1 MSSLQAQTAWD
12 KLDPESTRMGGYLGA
27 PVVAVGGGET
37 FPSLNRRLGSEFAKF
52 SLNEERDESGFVLLS
67 FECTWI

>member
-27 PVVAVGGGET
+27 PVVAVGGGGGR
-37 FPSLNRRLGSEFAKF
+37 FQA
-52 SLNEERDESGFVLLS
+52 
-67 FECTWI
+67 